1 MSMQWPWLVAKQYS
15 NVTHS
20 SGLLWS
26 ANIHSAH
33 RAMEEVISW
42 IWVTTTHT
50 SQQMLKLLWHILN
63 PPRSFVSQARRCG
76 VTLILIACLLY
87 PITPLC
93 FTHTVGCRIALWLM
107 HPPRAPR
114 SSELTV
120 AEAGGNL
127 LGYNLICFPWS
138 IWHIPRTPTEAG
150 ELRACTSCKN
160 TINLF
165 CLIQDSVCVDAW
177 FVNVSFCSN
186 WCICLCNTQFT
197 LLNFP
202 PWKKQLF
209 YCCKLMNGRW
219 TEEWTLVIW
228 ILGSSLRWWVTL
240 DREWLNHPKR

>member
-1 MSMQWPWLVAKQYS
+1 MTLIGSKTIQQCDSLQRAALECKYTLSSQSDGRGNKLNMSDNYAYFPTDVEII
-15 NVTHS
+15 VTHFKPTKVICVT
-20 SGLLWS
+20 GKAVRGDTDFNCLL
-26 ANIHSAH
+26 
-33 RAMEEVISW
+33 
-42 IWVTTTHT
+42 
-50 SQQMLKLLWHILN
+50 
-63 PPRSFVSQARRCG
+63 
-76 VTLILIACLLY
+76 ACLLY
-87 PITPLC
+87 PIMPLC

-127 LGYNLICFPWS
+127 LGYNLICFPSS

-202 PWKKQLF
+202 PCKKQLF

>member
-1 MSMQWPWLVAKQYS
+1 MTLIGSKTIQQCDSLQRAALECKYTLSSQSDGRGNKLNMSDNYAYFPTDVEII
-15 NVTHS
+15 VTHFKPTKVICVT
-20 SGLLWS
+20 GKAVRGDTDFNCLL
-26 ANIHSAH
+26 
-33 RAMEEVISW
+33 
-42 IWVTTTHT
+42 
-50 SQQMLKLLWHILN
+50 
-63 PPRSFVSQARRCG
+63 
-76 VTLILIACLLY
+76 ACLLY

-127 LGYNLICFPWS
+127 LGYNLICFPSS